1 MMKALKKEK
10 TIQDIKCALI
20 DIISE
25 TNGITV
31 SDTLE
36 LLAFHPDLK
45 SSPLVEKSLT
55 EFRKLIIGFHNSEV
69 DISTLLSHPFS
80 EAFFGFFKDFPLP
93 YHEEHIHLTGS
104 LSADFIYP
112 RLMLLLNGP
121 DKKIYEEK
129 IKQVYGEQ
137 SIPITSVEDV
147 DRLIRLQEGEQF
159 KTYLKIL
166 YLSKLIL
173 TTRESHMAAAYH
185 MASVLYEKYN
195 VGKIRLKFTLS
206 RSTGISDEQIPG
218 LEHLTEDDVVLGL
231 YDGFMKFK
239 AEKPFFNFILSPS
252 FRKES
257 NFFDQ
262 SEYSSKKEH
271 FEDQVLSILDIL
283 KRYPFLQEVL
293 SEVDTVGDERE
304 LYKKAHFFEM
314 KSGLR
319 RLQYQGFK
327 IRSHHGET
335 WKILRLGVQA
345 VDNAMNIWHIDTL
358 EHGLS
363 LGINPNYYFH
373 RLYQRI
379 MEMNQQGLSLDPKSF
394 EYAEIMD
401 MEWHDEEVREKI
413 LQGKA
418 LTQKEMVKFLKVK
431 FHTAR
436 EIEHY
441 QHDVLNRMINKKVSL
456 VALPSSNLK
465 LTGAFPDYKDHPF
478 SWWEKKGVSLGI
490 GTDNY
495 ITLSTNYIQ
504 ELLILLY
511 SNPNSLKITKLL
523 MVATKETR
531 RPYLSHL
538 LWEMRK
544 TIRGADGALQPPRA
558 QG

>member
-1 MMKALKKEK
+1 MLLKKEK
-10 TIQDIKCALI
+10 VIQDIKSSLI
-20 DIISE
+20 DVISE
-25 TNGITV
+25 TNGITIN
-31 SDTLE
+31 DTLE
-36 LLAFHPDLK
+36 LLGHHPELK
-45 SSPLVEKSLT
+45 SNPLVEKSLA
-55 EFRKLIIGFHNSEV
+55 EFRKLIIGFHNNEV
-69 DISTLLSHPFS
+69 DISTVLNHPFS
-80 EAFFGFFKDFPLP
+80 EAFFGFFKDFPIP

-104 LSADFIYP
+104 LSAEFIYP
-112 RLMLLLNGP
+112 RLKILLDGP
-121 DKKIYEEK
+121 DHKIYEDK
-129 IKQVYGEQ
+129 IRQVYGDD
-137 SIPITSVEDV
+137 SIPINSIEDI
-147 DRLIRLQEGEQF
+147 DRLIRLKDGEQF

-173 TTRESHMAAAYH
+173 TTKESHQAAAYH
-185 MASVLYEKYN
+185 MASELYKKYN

-218 LEHLTEDDVVLGL
+218 LENLTEDDVVLGL

-239 AEKPFFNFILSPS
+239 KEKPFFNFILSPS

-262 SEYSSKKEH
+262 STYPSKKEH
-271 FEDQVLSILDIL
+271 FEDQVKTILEIL
-283 KRYPFLQEVL
+283 KKYPFLKEVL
-293 SEVDTVGDERE
+293 SEVDTVGDEKEVYR
-304 LYKKAHFFEM
+304 KKHFLEM

-319 RLQYQGFK
+319 RLQFQGFR

-345 VDNAMNIWHIDTL
+345 VDNALNIWHIDTL
-358 EHGLS
+358 EHGIS
-363 LGINPNYYFH
+363 LGINPNFYFH

-379 MEMNQQGLSLDPKSF
+379 MEMNQLQKPLNPNSF
-394 EYAEIMD
+394 EYDEIMD
-401 MEWHDEEVREKI
+401 MEWQDEEVREKLI
-413 LQGKA
+413 NGQT
-418 LTQKEMVKFLKVK
+418 LTPKEMEKFLKTK

-478 SWWEKKGVSLGI
+478 SWWEKKGVELGI

-511 SNPNSLKITKLL
+511 SNPDSLKITKLL
-523 MVATKETR
+523 MVATKEIR
-531 RPYLSHL
+531 RPYISHL

-544 TIRGADGALQPPRA
+544 TIHGVAVKPGEQPSRG
-558 QG
+558 